1 MEELNLKNRSIFRSD
16 NIEVLENINN
26 DCIDLIYLDP
36 PFNKNKIFTAPI
48 GSQAEGADFSDIF
61 REEDVKDDWV
71 QTIKEDNEKL
81 HNFLNGIKNIDG
93 RQSYNYCYL
102 CYMAI
107 RLIECHRI
115 LKDTGSLYLHCD
127 PTMSHSLKMVLD
139 CIFGDKN
146 FRNEIVW
153 ARHSSGQKG
162 SQFEPKK
169 WGANTDHIFFYVK
182 NNNTKL
188 FPFIPFTEEEIKEK
202 FKYKDAEGKIYQI
215 VPIHRGKNKGERP
228 NLHYEFK
235 GIKPPPYP
243 NAWSLSKERMQEEYE
258 KGNIIIK
265 NNKLERRKYLKD
277 AKGKAMGTGWNDI
290 KPSAGKEYLGYPTQK
305 PLALLERIIKA
316 SSNEGDLVLDPFCGC
331 ATTCVAAEKLGR
343 KWIGIDVSYKAYEL
357 VKIRLNDEIPSEL
370 WDDKKINF
378 FSSSNLK
385 RTDGGGKYKEKK
397 YVYILKKESELPFY
411 KVGIAKDIK
420 KRLSSYQTADK
431 DRDYSMEYFFK
442 TTVGKARII
451 EKYIH
456 NKFENLH
463 EWVKAKKEN
472 IIKEIELYEAQLIT
486 EFGDSALDS
495 KTDFEILSLLAS
507 LNPKGVKIVTNLA
520 KKKGAKKVLES
531 TNLIKQIKAKYNK

>member
-48 GSQAEGADFSDIF
+48 GSQAEGAEFSDIF

-81 HNFLNGIKNIDG
+81 HNFLNGIKSIDG

-107 RLIECHRI
+107 RLIEMHRI

-127 PTMSHSLKMVLD
+127 PTMSHSLKIVLD
-139 CIFGDKN
+139 CIFGGDKFINELIWKKTNSPKSQSKAFGEQHDIIFLYAKDKN
-146 FRNEIVW
+146 F
-153 ARHSSGQKG
+153 
-162 SQFEPKK
+162 
-169 WGANTDHIFFYVK
+169 
-182 NNNTKL
+182 L
-188 FPFIPFTEEEIKEK
+188 FS
-202 FKYKDAEGKIYQI
+202 KIYKKLDENAI
-215 VPIHRGKNKGERP
+215 KVYSHKDDKGKFQTVALIAGGLQNYSGRKQF
-228 NLHYEFK
+228 EFK
-235 GIKPPPYP
+235 GLTKP
-243 NAWSLSKERMQEEYE
+243 WLCSLKTLNNLWDKGLIHTTRNGIYRKKIYLNEVKGSLVSDLFVDSEVKPLQGKSKEM
-258 KGNIIIK
+258 
-265 NNKLERRKYLKD
+265 
-277 AKGKAMGTGWNDI
+277 TGF
-290 KPSAGKEYLGYPTQK
+290 PTQK

-357 VKIRLNDEIPSEL
+357 VKTRLNDEIPSEL
-370 WDDKKINF
+370 WDDKKINY

-486 EFGDSALDS
+486 EFGEGATDS

-531 TNLIKQIKAKYNK
+531 TSLIKQIKAKYNK

>member
-127 PTMSHSLKMVLD
+127 PTMSHYLKIALD
-139 CIFGDKN
+139 CIFGGDN

-153 ARHSSGQKG
+153 QRNDGRGKG
-162 SQFEPKK
+162 SQFKSKK
-169 WGANTDHIFFYVK
+169 FGDNNDIIFFYSK
-182 NNNTKL
+182 TNDFFLNSTKEL
-188 FPFIPFTEEEIKEK
+188 SNEEVIQKFNKTDEKGNRYYTGIPVFCSKSM
-202 FKYKDAEGKIYQI
+202 GS
-215 VPIHRGKNKGERP
+215 RP
-228 NLHYEFK
+228 NLCYEWKGFK
-235 GIKPPPYP
+235 NPH
-243 NAWSLSKERMQEEYE
+243 LSGWRLSRERLEEEYK
-258 KGNIIIK
+258 KGNIVITK

-277 AKGKAMGTGWNDI
+277 YEGVPLDNNWVDI
-290 KPSAGKEYLGYPTQK
+290 PRAIGKEYLGYPTQK

-331 ATTCVAAEKLGR
+331 ATACVAAEKLGR
-343 KWIGIDVSYKAYEL
+343 KWIGIDVSDKAYEL
-357 VKIRLNDEIPSEL
+357 VKIRLNNEIPSEL

-397 YVYILKKESELPFY
+397 YVYIILKESEKPYY
-411 KVGIAKDIK
+411 KVGIAKNWK
-420 KRLSSYQTADK
+420 TRLSSYQTADK
-431 DRDYSMEYFFK
+431 DRDYSMVYK
-442 TTVGKARII
+442 HLTTKYREI
-451 EKYIH
+451 EKHIH

-463 EWVKAKKEN
+463 EWVKAKKED
-472 IIKEIELYEAQLIT
+472 IIKEINWYEEQPIT
-486 EFGDSALDS
+486 GFGESALDS
-495 KTDFEILSLLAS
+495 KTDLEILSLLAS

-520 KKKGAKKVLES
+520 KKKGAEKVLES
-531 TNLIKQIKAKYNK
+531 TNLIKQIKAKYKK

>member
-48 GSQAEGADFSDIF
+48 GSQAEGAEFSDIF

-81 HNFLNGIKNIDG
+81 HNFLNGIKSIDG

-115 LKDTGSLYLHCD
+115 IKDTGSLYLHCD
-127 PTMSHSLKMVLD
+127 PTMSHFLKIVLD
-139 CIFGDKN
+139 CIFGEKN
-146 FRNEIVW
+146 FRNEIIWHYQSGTKGKKNFGRKHDVIIHHSKTSNNIFNRQSKPVVNDKRYNKVDNNGRRYDVNGQGKRYYLDEGQTCDDVW
-153 ARHSSGQKG
+153 TYTS
-162 SQFEPKK
+162 
-169 WGANTDHIFFYVK
+169 
-182 NNNTKL
+182 
-188 FPFIPFTEEEIKEK
+188 EK
-202 FKYKDAEGKIYQI
+202 FFQQLNSQS
-215 VPIHRGKNKGERP
+215 HER
-228 NLHYEFK
+228 
-235 GIKPPPYP
+235 
-243 NAWSLSKERMQEEYE
+243 
-258 KGNIIIK
+258 
-265 NNKLERRKYLKD
+265 
-277 AKGKAMGTGWNDI
+277 
-290 KPSAGKEYLGYPTQK
+290 LGFPTQK

-343 KWIGIDVSYKAYEL
+343 KWIGIDVSDKAYEL
-357 VKIRLNDEIPSEL
+357 VKIRLNNEIPSEL

-486 EFGDSALDS
+486 EFGEGATDS

-520 KKKGAKKVLES
+520 KKKGVKKVLES